1 MPVLTA
7 EQLEALKAIDTP
19 TICNAIETFRVQSD
33 TEGFMGMDIKCL
45 FPELG
50 TMLGYAVTVTVD
62 STTPDVKRNEAGWQ
76 AWVRAMDASP
86 KLIVLIFKDVGPA
99 PRKSAHAGEVMATLA
114 QRLGVVGFVTDGGLR
129 DVNEVR
135 AMGIHYFAAGVAP
148 SHGIPRLLEV
158 NVSVTLDGVN
168 IKPGDLIHG
177 DANGVTSIPLSIA
190 AEVADVAAEFIAAE
204 DIIMHYVKAPGE
216 KNVAKYDELRKE
228 FQSVVTKLTARVSR
242 KK

>member
-1 MPVLTA
+1 MPALTPA
-7 EQLEALKAIDTP
+7 QLDALKAIDTP

-50 TMLGYAVTVTVD
+50 TMLGYAVTVLVD

-76 AWVRAMDASP
+76 AWVRAMDESP
-86 KLIVLIFKDVGPA
+86 KPVVLIFKDVGPA

-135 AMGIHYFAAGVAP
+135 AMGIHYFAAGVVP

-158 NVSVTLDGVN
+158 NVPVTLDGVN

-177 DANGVTSIPLSIA
+177 DANGVTTIPLEIA
-190 AEVADVAAEFIAAE
+190 DRVADAAQRVRETE
-204 DIIMHYVKAPGE
+204 
-216 KNVAKYDELRKE
+216 AKMLDYIKSDAFNLDDYFKRRT
-228 FQSVVTKLTARVSR
+228 SH
-242 KK
+242 